1 MHPDSPAVHGGVDL
15 ILKSKMFSH
24 CFSCAPQEP
33 ATAETAAAAK
43 RTTQPRFAPN
53 SPAVSLAGQRL
64 TEVPAELWDNVAC
77 LTHLDLSNNQLC
89 ESLAERLASCAQ
101 LKVRTAAQPVPSTC
115 SGHPHSMKMTASK
128 PHAPKKNLPG
138 CSETLGLCPVS
149 RSSKGSP
156 ILHYQ
161 IDILFSVG
169 AEGGT
174 LGQSGCCCI
183 LHCTVPMLRPANFI
197 ASEMELM
204 GFWDNA
210 WTAALCYIP

>member
-1 MHPDSPAVHGGVDL
+1 MSSSDELCFHPISLA
-15 ILKSKMFSH
+15 
-24 CFSCAPQEP
+24 AQEP

-43 RTTQPRFAPN
+43 CMTQPRFAPN
-53 SPAVSLAGQRL
+53 SPAVSLAGQQL

-115 SGHPHSMKMTASK
+115 ICHPHSMKMTASK
-128 PHAPKKNLPG
+128 PHIPKKNLPG
-138 CSETLGLCPVS
+138 CSETLGLCPIS

-161 IDILFSVG
+161 FGVLFLVG
-169 AEGGT
+169 AEGWR

-183 LHCTVPMLRPANFI
+183 LDCTAPMLRPVDFI
-197 ASEMELM
+197 ASDMEVM
-204 GFWDNA
+204 EFWDNA
-210 WTAALCYIP
+210 LTAALCYVP